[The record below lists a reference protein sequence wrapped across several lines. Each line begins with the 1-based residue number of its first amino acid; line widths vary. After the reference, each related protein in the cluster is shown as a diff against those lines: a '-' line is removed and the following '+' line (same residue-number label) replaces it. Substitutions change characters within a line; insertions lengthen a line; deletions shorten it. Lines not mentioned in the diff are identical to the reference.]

1 MSDVVGEFSL
11 AIEQVEGYQF
21 QVNFEKAEA
30 PWLVVDEPPPLGKDT
45 GPNPSRVLAAS
56 IGSCLAMSLLFC
68 LGKNKV
74 QAAGL
79 RAEVRA
85 ETIRNE
91 KRRLRVG
98 KIYVTIHA
106 DLAAGDKERARKC
119 LGVFEEFCTVTASI
133 RDGIEVDVKVDGI
146 DA

>member
-1 MSDVVGEFSL
+1 MSDVVSQFSL
-11 AIEQVEGYQF
+11 GIEQVEGYQF

-56 IGSCLAMSLLFC
+56 VGSCLAMSLLFC
-68 LGKNKV
+68 LGKHQV

-79 RAEVRA
+79 RAEVRV
-85 ETIRNE
+85 ENIRNE

-98 KIYVTIHA
+98 KIRVTIHA
-106 DLAAGDKERARKC
+106 DVAAEDKERARRC